1 MKTIDLRSEQ
11 YSLSEVLALAKSE
24 AVLIHS
30 PGGEDFLVEPADEFD
45 KEIAALGSS
54 ERFMS
59 LLDARS
65 HETGDT
71 PIGDVRKR
79 PFSRIWTDTSDP
91 LLKGLKERRR
101 HIKGRCRLCKFF
113 DGCGGSLRV
122 RADLYFGDPW
132 APDPGCYLTDDEIG
146 LDKEKQAELALKGEI
161 FLMPD

>member
-1 MKTIDLRSEQ
+1 M
-11 YSLSEVLALAKSE
+11 
-24 AVLIHS
+24 
-30 PGGEDFLVEPADEFD
+30 
-45 KEIAALGSS
+45 
-54 ERFMS
+54 
-59 LLDARS
+59 
-65 HETGDT
+65 
-71 PIGDVRKR
+71 
-79 PFSRIWTDTSDP
+79 SDP

-122 RADLYFGDPW
+122 RADLHFGDPW